1 MKNVLQVLNYTAN
14 YRGNFMDSLKEL
26 DEQLHRKGN
35 YCVYFFL
42 ISKVS
47 GEKIDWI
54 AEMIDENIPVYF
66 MEDSRG
72 RAIKKIR
79 KIIFEHQIEI
89 IHTHFLT
96 ANQFLMIKLSNLGM
110 KKDVVIHFHN
120 HAIPSNNFVKRFTRK
135 KLYKGYKMIGVSAS
149 VTEGLRQIYPYNKCY
164 EVDNA
169 IDFERLNNYSE
180 LDLDQNNENKDEKIC
195 LIFGFDYERKGV
207 DLALEAVSQMIERGE
222 KIKLLI
228 SLSTNE
234 TIVKKK
240 IEERFGEIPC
250 WVIFI
255 KARNDVATL
264 YRKADIFLSPSREE
278 GFCYSIVEAA
288 YCGCNVV
295 ASWIPAQKDLKVPG
309 VFWCETEN
317 SESLHDAIIKAFD
330 SEKKLNVT
338 EVLRQEYKLEKWGRQ
353 VIEIYEVI

>member
-1 MKNVLQVLNYTAN
+1 
-14 YRGNFMDSLKEL
+14 MDSLKEL
-26 DEQLHRKGN
+26 DMQLHRKGG
-35 YCVYFFL
+35 YCVYFFW
-42 ISKVS
+42 ISKSS

-54 AEMIDENIPVYF
+54 SKMIDENIPVYF
-66 MEDSRG
+66 IEDSRV
-72 RAIKKIR
+72 RVIKKIR
-79 KIIFEHQIEI
+79 KIIFEHQIET

-96 ANQFLMIKLSNLGM
+96 ANQFSIIKLSNFGI
-110 KKDVVIHFHN
+110 KKDVVVHFHN
-120 HAIPSNNFVKRFTRK
+120 HAAPSKNFVKRYIRK

-169 IDFERLNNYSE
+169 IDFERLNNYCE
-180 LDLDQNNENKDEKIC
+180 LDLRKNAENADEKIC

-207 DLALEAVSQMIERGE
+207 DLALEAISQIIGCGE

-234 TIVKKK
+234 AIVKRK
-240 IEERFGEIPC
+240 IEERFGEIPY
-250 WVIFI
+250 WIIFI

-264 YRKADIFLSPSREE
+264 YRNADVFLSPSREE

-295 ASWIPAQKDLKVPG
+295 ASWIAAQKDLKVPG

-317 SESLHDAIIKAFD
+317 SQALQHAIIKALAR
-330 SEKKLNVT
+330 EQKLNLK
-338 EVLRQEYKLEKWGRQ
+338 EVLRQEYKLENWGGQ
-353 VIEIYEVI
+353 VIEIYEDV